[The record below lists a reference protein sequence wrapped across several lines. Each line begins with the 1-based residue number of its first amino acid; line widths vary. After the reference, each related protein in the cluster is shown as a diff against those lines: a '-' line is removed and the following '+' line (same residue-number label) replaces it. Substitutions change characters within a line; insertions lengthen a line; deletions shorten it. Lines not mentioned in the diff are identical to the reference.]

1 LLHILDN
8 NAKLQVVTCV
18 SHTFLFEFNNLLEN
32 LTELEEVT
40 YLHFLVYYEGERLA
54 SVLSHA
60 TPSQRLYV
68 YREAH
73 QNLFKS

>member
-1 LLHILDN
+1 
-8 NAKLQVVTCV
+8 
-18 SHTFLFEFNNLLEN
+18 LLEN